1 MIKNK
6 WIEKIYADYAST
18 YFHLCQQH
26 YPHFQTRYFCHEC
39 GTKIASFFHAMI
51 WDIHIWRIKI
61 YIFSFQLWET
71 SVFPASVFSYFLSN
85 PEDLFLLFSVADE
98 KFINFLSHPNVY
110 TIFYTLWKNVDIYL
124 QLKILLL
131 IFFPQLHGAVLNWI
145 KPEELHLA
153 VKYENNDDTSGKH
166 FVSSRC
172 LKNSFV
178 NPLEATERK
187 WCIEITETHTRKVH

>member
-1 MIKNK
+1 MISMYPAWQYLESNLLCFFYYYFAFGKNLEMRIEWRMIKNK

-131 IFFPQLHGAVLNWI
+131 IFFCTVARSSFKLNQTGRI
-145 KPEELHLA
+145 A
-153 VKYENNDDTSGKH
+153 SG
-166 FVSSRC
+166 C
-172 LKNSFV
+172 
-178 NPLEATERK
+178 
-187 WCIEITETHTRKVH
+187 